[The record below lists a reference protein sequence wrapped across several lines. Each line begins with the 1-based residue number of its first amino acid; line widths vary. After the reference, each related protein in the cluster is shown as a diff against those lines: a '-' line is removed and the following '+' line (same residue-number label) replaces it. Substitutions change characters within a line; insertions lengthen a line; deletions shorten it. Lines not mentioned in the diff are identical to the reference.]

1 MNLDQRKYRFA
12 ASVLSGLLLV
22 LSFPF
27 TGSMAPL
34 AFVAWVPLLLV
45 ENQIAIRRFR
55 SRKVLVHA
63 YLTFFIFNLG
73 ATWWIWNASPGGA
86 VLAFVLNSLL
96 MALVFYV
103 FHWAK
108 KTVGRKEGY
117 LAFVVFWM
125 AFEYIHYHWE
135 LSWPWLNLGNT
146 FANNPYLVQWYEI
159 TGVLGGTLWIL
170 LVNIFVFRMLQN
182 VIQFNEGWK
191 LQRTWVLRI
200 ALLIAVPMAV
210 SLARFYTYEEK
221 GKDTEVVV
229 TQPNVDPYNEKFTGS
244 VQQQLDE
251 ICDLADRHATD
262 ETDFVLAPETALPFL
277 FYEEEVERIIYYH
290 YLVERKARWKQAGLL
305 IGASTKR
312 YFKYKHS
319 RASKKIYG
327 GPGYEEYYNSSMLI
341 NEFDRPQF
349 VHKSK
354 LVLGVEKVP
363 FSNIFPFLEEL
374 SINNGGTSGTLGI
387 EDESQVLK
395 SNGITFAPVVC
406 YESIYGEFISQQ
418 CKKGAE
424 IIFVITNDGWWGD
437 TPGYKQHMAMS
448 RLRAVETRKAVAR
461 SANTG
466 TSCFINQRGEVIEQ
480 TPWWQEASIK
490 ARLKRNSDQTLYVLW
505 GDVLGRLSAFI
516 AVALLIYVVVKRRKM
531 RERQPSV

>member
-1 MNLDQRKYRFA
+1 MNLDQRKFRFA
-12 ASVLSGLLLV
+12 ASILSGLLMV

-27 TGSMAPL
+27 TGSLSPL

-45 ENQIAIRRFR
+45 ENQVFSRKFR
-55 SRKVLVHA
+55 SGKVFVHA
-63 YLTFFIFNLG
+63 YISFLIFNVG

-86 VLAFVLNSLL
+86 VFAFVLNSLI
-96 MALVFYV
+96 MAVVFQL

-108 KTVGRKEGY
+108 KTLGKKQGY
-117 LAFVVFWM
+117 FTLVIFWL
-125 AFEYIHYHWE
+125 AFEYIHFHWE
-135 LSWPWLNLGNT
+135 LSWPWLNFGNV
-146 FANNPYLVQWYEI
+146 FANNPYLVQWYEM

-170 LVNIFVFRMLQN
+170 LTNIFVFRLVQN
-182 VIQFNEGWK
+182 VVQFHESWK
-191 LQRTWVLRI
+191 LQRTWFIRI
-200 ALLIAVPMAV
+200 ALLIIVPIAI
-210 SLARFYTYEEK
+210 SLIRFYTYTEK
-221 GKDTEVVV
+221 GIDTEVVV
-229 TQPNVDPYNEKFTGS
+229 TQPNIDPYNEKFTGS
-244 VQQQLDE
+244 VQQQLNQ
-251 ICDLADRHATD
+251 ICDLADQQATD
-262 ETDFVLAPETALPFL
+262 QTDFVLAPETALPFL
-277 FYEEEVERIIYYH
+277 FYEDEVERIIYYH

-312 YFKYKHS
+312 YFKNKHS

-341 NEFDRPQF
+341 NEFDRPKF

-374 SINNGGTSGTLGI
+374 SINNGGTSGTLGV
-387 EDESQVLK
+387 EDESQVMK
-395 SNGITFAPVVC
+395 SNGIAFAPVVC

-466 TSCFINQRGEVIEQ
+466 TSCFINQRGEVLQ
-480 TPWWQEASIK
+480 KTPWWEEASIK
-490 ARLKRNSDQTLYVLW
+490 ASLKRNSDKTLYVLW
-505 GDVLGRLSAFI
+505 GDVIGRLSAFLS
-516 AVALLIYVVVKRRKM
+516 VAMLIYVLVKKWKARKEM
-531 RERQPSV
+531 K